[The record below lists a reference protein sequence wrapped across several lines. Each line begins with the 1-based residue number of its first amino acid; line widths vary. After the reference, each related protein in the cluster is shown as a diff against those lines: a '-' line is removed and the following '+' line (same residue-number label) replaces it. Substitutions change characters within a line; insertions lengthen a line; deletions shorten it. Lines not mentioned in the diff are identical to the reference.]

1 MLVKCFSSAFAHK
14 IIVVEDVT
22 AHVTQARSDTKDKL
36 QYFVQSGGLI
46 DSTHT
51 LVPLLIDV

>member
-22 AHVTQARSDTKDKL
+22 AHVTQARSDTKDTQKTNFNIL
-36 QYFVQSGGLI
+36 SRV
-46 DSTHT
+46 
-51 LVPLLIDV
+51 VV